1 MTHTKCDLCGELIEG
16 PVSKIGIIV
25 KDPGAQR
32 RSRPGQSLME
42 AFGLQALPAEV
53 EEFDGCLACMLAIL
67 IEFKRRKKMIKQF
80 GRVVRE

>member
-1 MTHTKCDLCGELIEG
+1 MTHTKCDLCGAEIEG
-16 PVSKIGIIV
+16 PVSKMGIIV
-25 KDPGAQR
+25 KDPGMAR

-42 AFGLQALPAEV
+42 AFGISALPNEV

-67 IEFKRRKKMIKQF
+67 IEFKNRKKMIKQF